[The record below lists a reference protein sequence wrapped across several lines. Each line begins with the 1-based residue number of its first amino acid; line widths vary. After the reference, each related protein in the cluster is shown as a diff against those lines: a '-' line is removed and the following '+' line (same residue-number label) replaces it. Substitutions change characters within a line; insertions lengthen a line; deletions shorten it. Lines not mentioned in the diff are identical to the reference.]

1 MDRVGI
7 RLLAPPTDPIKGLHK
22 LTPTAFYHS
31 VTATALSQFIQ
42 KTHGMIASI
51 QMVHIL
57 CLACVFALGL
67 ALALRLAGRGFD
79 SESMDS
85 LSRRIVP
92 AIWIFLGLLLVTGS
106 LLIIAE
112 PVRSLPKPVFYIKMA
127 LVVLAVLMTAT
138 IAGRARRAQRS
149 GATAPVSKAV
159 AVVYMLVWCS
169 IIVAG
174 RMIAYY

>member
-1 MDRVGI
+1 M
-7 RLLAPPTDPIKGLHK
+7 
-22 LTPTAFYHS
+22 TPTAFYHS

-42 KTHGMIASI
+42 TTHGMIASI
-51 QMVHIL
+51 QMVHIT

-67 ALALRLAGRGFD
+67 ALALGLAGRGFE
-79 SESMDS
+79 SESMYS
-85 LSRRIVP
+85 LSRRFVP
-92 AIWIFLGLLLVTGS
+92 AIWVCVALLLVTGA

-112 PVRSLPKPVFYIKMA
+112 PIRSLPKPVFYIKMA
-127 LVVLAVLMTAT
+127 LIMLALGMTSA

-149 GATAPVSKAV
+149 GATAPVSRTL

>member
-1 MDRVGI
+1 MI
-7 RLLAPPTDPIKGLHK
+7 PT
-22 LTPTAFYHS
+22 TFYRS
-31 VTATALSQFIQ
+31 ITSTALSQFIQ

-51 QMVHIL
+51 QMVHII

-67 ALALRLAGRGFD
+67 ALALSLAGRGFD
-79 SESMDS
+79 SESLDS
-85 LSRRIVP
+85 LSRRFVP
-92 AIWIFLGLLLVTGS
+92 AIWIFVSVLLVTGA

-127 LVVLAVLMTAT
+127 LIALAVSMTSA
-138 IAGRARRAQRS
+138 IARRARRAQQA
-149 GATAPVSKAV
+149 GAAVPVSRAT
-159 AVVYMLVWCS
+159 AVVYMLVWCC

>member
-1 MDRVGI
+1 MT
-7 RLLAPPTDPIKGLHK
+7 ATD
-22 LTPTAFYHS
+22 FYHS

-42 KTHGMIASI
+42 RTHGMIAGI

-85 LSRRIVP
+85 LSRRFVP
-92 AIWIFLGLLLVTGS
+92 AIWIFVTLLLVSGS

-112 PVRSLPKPVFYIKMA
+112 PIRSLPKPVFYIKMA
-127 LVVLAVLMTAT
+127 LIIVAVSMTSA
-138 IAGRARRAQRS
+138 IARRARRAQRA
-149 GATAPVSKAV
+149 GAAP
-159 AVVYMLVWCS
+159 
-169 IIVAG
+169 
-174 RMIAYY
+174 

>member
-1 MDRVGI
+1 
-7 RLLAPPTDPIKGLHK
+7 
-22 LTPTAFYHS
+22 LTQTAFYRS
-31 VTATALSQFIQ
+31 ITSTALSQLIQ

-67 ALALRLAGRGFD
+67 ALALRLAGGGFD

-106 LLIIAE
+106 LLIVAE
-112 PVRSLPKPVFYIKMA
+112 PIRSLPKPVFYIKMA
-127 LVVLAVLMTAT
+127 LIVLAICMTAA
-138 IAGRARRAQRS
+138 IAGRARRAQRA
-149 GATAPVSKAV
+149 GATAPVSRV
-159 AVVYMLVWCS
+159 MAVVYMLIWCS

>member
-1 MDRVGI
+1 MT
-7 RLLAPPTDPIKGLHK
+7 APD
-22 LTPTAFYHS
+22 FYHS
-31 VTATALSQFIQ
+31 VTATAFSQFIQ
-42 KTHGMIASI
+42 RTHGMIAGI
-51 QMVHIL
+51 QMVHIT

-67 ALALRLAGRGFD
+67 ALALKLAGGGFD
-79 SESMDS
+79 SESLDS
-85 LSRRIVP
+85 LSRRFVP
-92 AIWIFLGLLLVTGS
+92 AIWIFVVLLLVSGA

-127 LVVLAVLMTAT
+127 LIVLAVIMTSA
-138 IAGRARRAQRS
+138 IAARARRAQRA
-149 GATAPVSKAV
+149 GAKAPVSKAV

>member
-1 MDRVGI
+1 
-7 RLLAPPTDPIKGLHK
+7 
-22 LTPTAFYHS
+22 LTPTDFYHS

-42 KTHGMIASI
+42 TTHGMIASI

-67 ALALRLAGRGFD
+67 ALALRLAGGGFA
-79 SESMDS
+79 ESMDS

-92 AIWIFLGLLLVTGS
+92 AIWIFLGLLLLTGS
-106 LLIIAE
+106 LLIVAE
-112 PVRSLPKPVFYIKMA
+112 PIRSLPKPVFYIKMT
-127 LVVLAVLMTAT
+127 LIVLAICMTAA
-138 IAGRARRAQRS
+138 IAGRARRAQRA
-149 GATAPVSKAV
+149 GATAPVSRAM
-159 AVVYMLVWCS
+159 AVVYMLIWCS

>member
-1 MDRVGI
+1 
-7 RLLAPPTDPIKGLHK
+7 LTSTD
-22 LTPTAFYHS
+22 FYHR

-42 KTHGMIASI
+42 RTHGLIASI
-51 QMVHIL
+51 QMVHIV

-79 SESMDS
+79 SESLDS
-85 LSRRIVP
+85 LSRRFVP
-92 AIWIFLGLLLVTGS
+92 AIWTFVALLLLTGA

-112 PVRSLPKPVFYIKMA
+112 PIRSLPKPVFYIKMVLIVLA
-127 LVVLAVLMTAT
+127 LVMTST
-138 IAGRARRAQRS
+138 IAGRARRAQRA
-149 GATAPVSKAV
+149 GATAPVSRIM
-159 AVVYMLVWCS
+159 AVVYMLLWCS

>member
-1 MDRVGI
+1 MVMT
-7 RLLAPPTDPIKGLHK
+7 PTD
-22 LTPTAFYHS
+22 FYHS

-51 QMVHIL
+51 QMVHII

-67 ALALRLAGRGFD
+67 ALALSLAGSGFD

-85 LSRRIVP
+85 LSRRFVP
-92 AIWIFLGLLLVTGS
+92 AIWIFVALLLVSGS

-112 PVRSLPKPVFYIKMA
+112 PIRSLPKPVFYIKMA
-127 LVVLAVLMTAT
+127 LVVLAVSMTSA
-138 IAGRARRAQRS
+138 IARRARRAQRA
-149 GATAPVSKAV
+149 GAPAPVSRSL
-159 AVVYMLVWCS
+159 AVVYMLIWCS

>member
-1 MDRVGI
+1 
-7 RLLAPPTDPIKGLHK
+7 
-22 LTPTAFYHS
+22 
-31 VTATALSQFIQ
+31 LSQFIQ

-67 ALALRLAGRGFD
+67 ALALSLAGRGFD

-85 LSRRIVP
+85 LSRRFVP
-92 AIWIFLGLLLVTGS
+92 AIWIFVALLLVTGS

-112 PVRSLPKPVFYIKMA
+112 PIRSLPKPVFYIKMA
-127 LVVLAVLMTAT
+127 LIVLAICMTAA
-138 IAGRARRAQRS
+138 IAGRARRAQRT
-149 GATAPVSKAV
+149 GATAPVSRAM
-159 AVVYMLVWCS
+159 AVVYMLIWCS

>member
-1 MDRVGI
+1 MT
-7 RLLAPPTDPIKGLHK
+7 APDFYHAVSA
-22 LTPTAFYHS
+22 TAF
-31 VTATALSQFIQ
+31 SQFIQ
-42 KTHGMIASI
+42 STHGAIAGI
-51 QMVHIL
+51 QMVHIA

-67 ALALRLAGRGFD
+67 ALALKLAGGGFD
-79 SESMDS
+79 SERLDH
-85 LSRRIVP
+85 LSRRFVP
-92 AIWIFLGLLLVTGS
+92 AIWIFVALLLVSGS

-127 LVVLAVLMTAT
+127 LIVLALIMTSV
-138 IAGRARRAQRS
+138 IAGWARRAERA
-149 GATAPVSKAV
+149 GATAPVSKAA

>member
-1 MDRVGI
+1 
-7 RLLAPPTDPIKGLHK
+7 LTAPDFYHAVSA
-22 LTPTAFYHS
+22 TAF
-31 VTATALSQFIQ
+31 SQFIQ
-42 KTHGMIASI
+42 STHGAIAGI
-51 QMVHIL
+51 QMVHIT

-67 ALALRLAGRGFD
+67 ALALKLAGAGFE
-79 SESMDS
+79 SESLDS
-85 LSRRIVP
+85 LSRRFVP
-92 AIWIFLGLLLVTGS
+92 AIWIFAALLLVTGT

-127 LVVLAVLMTAT
+127 LIVVVLTMTSV
-138 IAGRARRAQRS
+138 IAGRAHRAQRA
-149 GATAPVSKAV
+149 GATGPVSKTI

>member
-1 MDRVGI
+1 MT
-7 RLLAPPTDPIKGLHK
+7 ATD
-22 LTPTAFYHS
+22 FYHS

-42 KTHGMIASI
+42 RTHGAIASI
-51 QMVHIL
+51 QMVHIA

-67 ALALRLAGRGFD
+67 ALALKLAGRGFD
-79 SESMDS
+79 SESLGS
-85 LSRRIVP
+85 LSRRSVP
-92 AIWIFLGLLLVTGS
+92 AIWVFVVLLLVTGS
-106 LLIIAE
+106 LLIVAE
-112 PVRSLPKPVFYIKMA
+112 PIRSLPKPVFYIKMA
-127 LVVLAVLMTAT
+127 LIVLALIMTSA
-138 IAGRARRAQRS
+138 IAARARRAERA

>member
-1 MDRVGI
+1 
-7 RLLAPPTDPIKGLHK
+7 LTSTD
-22 LTPTAFYHS
+22 FYHS
-31 VTATALSQFIQ
+31 VTATAFSQFIQ
-42 KTHGMIASI
+42 RTHGMIASI

-67 ALALRLAGRGFD
+67 ALALKLAGGGFD
-79 SESMDS
+79 SESLDS
-85 LSRRIVP
+85 LGRRFVP
-92 AIWIFLGLLLVTGS
+92 AIWIFVALLLVSGA

-127 LVVLAVLMTAT
+127 LVVLAVSMTAA
-138 IAGRARRAQRS
+138 IAARARRAQRA
-149 GATAPVSKAV
+149 GATAPVSRAM
-159 AVVYMLVWCS
+159 AVVYMLIWSS

>member
-1 MDRVGI
+1 
-7 RLLAPPTDPIKGLHK
+7 
-22 LTPTAFYHS
+22 
-31 VTATALSQFIQ
+31 
-42 KTHGMIASI
+42 MIASI

-67 ALALRLAGRGFD
+67 ALALRLAGGGFD

-85 LSRRIVP
+85 LSRRFVP
-92 AIWIFLGLLLVTGS
+92 AIWICVALLLVSGS

-112 PVRSLPKPVFYIKMA
+112 PIRSLPKPVFYIKMA
-127 LVVLAVLMTAT
+127 LVVLAISMTSA
-138 IAGRARRAQRS
+138 IAGRARRAQRA
-149 GATAPVSKAV
+149 GAPAPVSRAI
-159 AVVYMLVWCS
+159 AVVYMLVWCA